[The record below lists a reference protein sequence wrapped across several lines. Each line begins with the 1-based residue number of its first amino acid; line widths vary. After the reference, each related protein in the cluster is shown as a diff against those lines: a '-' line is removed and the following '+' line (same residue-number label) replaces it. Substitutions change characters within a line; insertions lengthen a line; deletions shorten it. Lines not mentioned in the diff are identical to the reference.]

1 MMKARKAGVAI
12 GGWDWEEGL
21 DWGLEMG
28 SVGGEDMVARGSP
41 IAAREPTEREETR
54 GQWR

>member
-1 MMKARKAGVAI
+1 MKARKAGVAM
-12 GGWDWEEGL
+12 GGCDWEEGL

-28 SVGGEDMVARGSP
+28 SVGGVDMVARGSP
-41 IAAREPTEREETR
+41 IAAREPIDREETR